1 MYLNE
6 RAKLENE
13 LLLSMKRLKE
23 ADVTL
28 KNLKNNKLDNKKLIN
43 EIKSSIEDMKLTH
56 NLCIEDINNYKE
68 ELRKLKNKLD
78 EGEKRIKQLK
88 EENENLK
95 KIRSKKTEDKF
106 NKKAHI
112 INTIQLSQFLG
123 LKSKKSKD
131 IQKKFERGEDI
142 SEKNN
147 NNKDFYLK
155 KKADLEKKFQELKE
169 KSNRFNESIEDQNKI
184 IKDYKDILKE
194 INQNM
199 NNFNEG
205 LNISVLDNANMQD
218 NEQQKKFD
226 EIYEQIDKVTIIMIS
241 LEDLVSNI
249 KNNFLKNLENLLNNI
264 DSELNLLNLE
274 ENQNDFTF
282 NNTSQAINSEFNE
295 IQKIFEKFWKD
306 NDNFYEINHNVEEE
320 VDKLKNLYKKYAEEY
335 KKKRENSRLNLRK
348 EEELN
353 NNKIIEE
360 QMNQFNYNNI
370 ANNKKEK
377 GLGESFMF
385 NLKKFQSKEDL
396 YKTVNIFKETEEDF
410 LIEQYTEE
418 AQLLRKNYHV
428 ICYVHD
434 DFDVYDIYYDLKA
447 VGLRRHEFFRK
458 CSHPFK
464 YGKDIEVQ
472 CFAINGEEY
481 PYIKK
486 NHSIEFKINLGNL
499 QSLKIHILY
508 KSSSNKNFLTQDEIN
523 LRDIYKKEYYGLDKS
538 LAGQKAKFSLILKG
552 TFDIVNFSEYFLIRN
567 KKNTKETEYMWGGIV
582 PYEGRTTLITFSKA
596 EAQWSFNF
604 SIGLKSNNNLKNTMF
619 YVPIEFIGGNNEI
632 LNIKSSC
639 PQSTNCLLIEE
650 ERQYAIEFFHTQ
662 YKEAKFNI
670 EGVLKNK
677 CKGGW
682 EVDLTDEEIDN
693 LMPEE
698 DRLCKEQLRTFAND
712 IIKEFD
718 KKNKNNDFEFH
729 DYMKIGLW
737 VHENIT
743 YDLSY
748 SGKTNYSS
756 VDIYNIRK
764 GVCHHFTKLSNALL
778 YSLGYKVLYAAGYV
792 CKDDSSFKT
801 STGHAWSLI
810 RLSNNKWY
818 PFDSTW
824 GIFSGKLPV
833 IHIFSNFSGKH
844 FSTQGTDRIKIDKSE
859 MEGIFIQ

>member
-147 NNKDFYLK
+147 NNKDLYLK

-320 VDKLKNLYKKYAEEY
+320 VDKLK
-335 KKKRENSRLNLRK
+335 
-348 EEELN
+348 
-353 NNKIIEE
+353 
-360 QMNQFNYNNI
+360 
-370 ANNKKEK
+370 
-377 GLGESFMF
+377 
-385 NLKKFQSKEDL
+385 
-396 YKTVNIFKETEEDF
+396 
-410 LIEQYTEE
+410 
-418 AQLLRKNYHV
+418 
-428 ICYVHD
+428 
-434 DFDVYDIYYDLKA
+434 
-447 VGLRRHEFFRK
+447 
-458 CSHPFK
+458 
-464 YGKDIEVQ
+464 
-472 CFAINGEEY
+472 
-481 PYIKK
+481 
-486 NHSIEFKINLGNL
+486 
-499 QSLKIHILY
+499 
-508 KSSSNKNFLTQDEIN
+508 
-523 LRDIYKKEYYGLDKS
+523 
-538 LAGQKAKFSLILKG
+538 
-552 TFDIVNFSEYFLIRN
+552 
-567 KKNTKETEYMWGGIV
+567 
-582 PYEGRTTLITFSKA
+582 
-596 EAQWSFNF
+596 
-604 SIGLKSNNNLKNTMF
+604 
-619 YVPIEFIGGNNEI
+619 
-632 LNIKSSC
+632 
-639 PQSTNCLLIEE
+639 
-650 ERQYAIEFFHTQ
+650 
-662 YKEAKFNI
+662 
-670 EGVLKNK
+670 
-677 CKGGW
+677 
-682 EVDLTDEEIDN
+682 
-693 LMPEE
+693 
-698 DRLCKEQLRTFAND
+698 
-712 IIKEFD
+712 
-718 KKNKNNDFEFH
+718 
-729 DYMKIGLW
+729 
-737 VHENIT
+737 
-743 YDLSY
+743 
-748 SGKTNYSS
+748 
-756 VDIYNIRK
+756 
-764 GVCHHFTKLSNALL
+764 
-778 YSLGYKVLYAAGYV
+778 
-792 CKDDSSFKT
+792 
-801 STGHAWSLI
+801 
-810 RLSNNKWY
+810 
-818 PFDSTW
+818 
-824 GIFSGKLPV
+824 
-833 IHIFSNFSGKH
+833 
-844 FSTQGTDRIKIDKSE
+844 
-859 MEGIFIQ
+859 